1 MTFNRMHGKC
11 RRVLCGWVFSK
22 DLQTGTV
29 LNLIQSLLPRDKIR
43 LTVAMKLGSRLQKSI
58 VDPDLNFGNIY
69 G

>member
-1 MTFNRMHGKC
+1 MA
-11 RRVLCGWVFSK
+11 VFLVRTYK
-22 DLQTGTV
+22 HRTV

-43 LTVAMKLGSRLQKSI
+43 LTVAMKLGSSLQNSV